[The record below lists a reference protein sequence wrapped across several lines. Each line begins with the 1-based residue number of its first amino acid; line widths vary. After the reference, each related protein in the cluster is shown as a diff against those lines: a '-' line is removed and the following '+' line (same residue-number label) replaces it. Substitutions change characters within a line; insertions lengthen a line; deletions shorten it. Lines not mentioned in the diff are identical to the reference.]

1 MRLPTHT
8 QEVHNINR
16 GTTPCPSRLDFEV
29 PQNKNFISPQLSR
42 RIQFIFSFWGIRF
55 SWFDGDKV
63 VPINLNYLSH
73 TKIQIK
79 GIKNI
84 NTFNIIPIFAQIF
97 LFSIYD
103 KTARIHPITQ
113 RNVVEKIEAPNNEV
127 NMILYLTLI
136 RHIINKIGIKIDML
150 IFILLFFIIIS
161 LSKIAYE
168 ESANRRF
175 FIRLRPAFRKNP
187 TSEIRNK
194 KSILFLHKLDFSKQT
209 CLLSHAITL
218 I

>member
-1 MRLPTHT
+1 
-8 QEVHNINR
+8 
-16 GTTPCPSRLDFEV
+16 
-29 PQNKNFISPQLSR
+29 
-42 RIQFIFSFWGIRF
+42 
-55 SWFDGDKV
+55 
-63 VPINLNYLSH
+63 
-73 TKIQIK
+73 
-79 GIKNI
+79 
-84 NTFNIIPIFAQIF
+84 
-97 LFSIYD
+97 
-103 KTARIHPITQ
+103 
-113 RNVVEKIEAPNNEV
+113 NNEV

>member
-1 MRLPTHT
+1 M
-8 QEVHNINR
+8 
-16 GTTPCPSRLDFEV
+16 
-29 PQNKNFISPQLSR
+29 
-42 RIQFIFSFWGIRF
+42 FWSIRF

-63 VPINLNYLSH
+63 VPINLNYPLH

-79 GIKNI
+79 GIKNT

-103 KTARIHPITQ
+103 KTARIKPIAQ
-113 RNVVEKIEAPNNEV
+113 RNAVEKIEAPNNTV

-136 RHIINKIGIKIDML
+136 KHIINKIGIKIDML

-168 ESANRRF
+168 ESANGRF
-175 FIRLRPAFRKNP
+175 FIGLRPAFRKKT
-187 TSEIRNK
+187 TSEISNK
-194 KSILFLHKLDFSKQT
+194 KSILFLHKLGFSKQT
-209 CLLSHAITL
+209 RLLSHVFTL